1 MIDNGASPDQVQSQS
16 FFDAIKTARVAL
28 SSALRTRVNL
38 FVLELEEERERL
50 KQTLL
55 FGLLAVLGLNF
66 GFILLNIFIVALF
79 WDKGWLVALG
89 CLAAFYLAL
98 GVIAVLMLRKNFLT
112 RRGLF
117 PATLTELEKDCDRL
131 GAPSH
136 E

>member
-1 MIDNGASPDQVQSQS
+1 MTDNGAGPDQVQSQS
-16 FFDAIKTARVAL
+16 FFDAIKTALVAL

-55 FGLLAVLGLNF
+55 LGLLAVLGLNF

-117 PATLTELEKDCDRL
+117 TATLTELEKDCDRL

>member
-1 MIDNGASPDQVQSQS
+1 MIDNGAGPDQVQSQS

-79 WDKGWLVALG
+79 WDK
-89 CLAAFYLAL
+89 
-98 GVIAVLMLRKNFLT
+98 
-112 RRGLF
+112 
-117 PATLTELEKDCDRL
+117 
-131 GAPSH
+131 
-136 E
+136 